1 LITMMGDTPLLE
13 QLTPERLAAL
23 ERFQAKMV
31 QARAQN
37 DGSSLLTSTFHRL
50 AQIGAQARRNFGP
63 YVFALETAWTPR
75 FLGGRTLFSP
85 AMQPISGLATLHT
98 ALQIEYQSPPGLI
111 AVLGVSDF
119 IVFDVPN
126 TPLMLLDESSM
137 SAGGALD
144 RPFDPNSSHLVTVN
158 CALKGEIKEQF
169 EWVLAGVIHPLGQD
183 GLFMPSVAWLL
194 DSQGEKLQLSA
205 EIFGGSAQSMFGRFG
220 HNDRV
225 VLSYKRSY

>member
-1 LITMMGDTPLLE
+1 M
-13 QLTPERLAAL
+13 
-23 ERFQAKMV
+23 
-31 QARAQN
+31 
-37 DGSSLLTSTFHRL
+37 ST
-50 AQIGAQARRNFGP
+50 
-63 YVFALETAWTPR
+63 
-75 FLGGRTLFSP
+75 
-85 AMQPISGLATLHT
+85 
-98 ALQIEYQSPPGLI
+98 
-111 AVLGVSDF
+111 
-119 IVFDVPN
+119 
-126 TPLMLLDESSM
+126 
-137 SAGGALD
+137 GGALD